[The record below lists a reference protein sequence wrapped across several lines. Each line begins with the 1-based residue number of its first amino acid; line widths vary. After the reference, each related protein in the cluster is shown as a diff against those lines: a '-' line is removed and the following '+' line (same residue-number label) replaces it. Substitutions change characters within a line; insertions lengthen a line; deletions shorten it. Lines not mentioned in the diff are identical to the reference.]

1 MENYKAAAE
10 KLVAD
15 LKNSSN
21 IVAAG
26 PTINGTYFGAYRNAQ
41 GIVFMDNLGSSPIP
55 KSEAVERLNSF
66 LLYYEKLCATS
77 ETWCEFMIG
86 KTFKAELIVLSGQ
99 MDFTVATLENGE
111 ITWHVNL
118 D

>member
-10 KLVAD
+10 KLIAD
-15 LKNSSN
+15 LTSSSY

-26 PTINGTYFGAYRNAQ
+26 PTINNLYFGAYRNAAC
-41 GIVFMDNLGSSPIP
+41 IVFMDNLGSSPIP
-55 KSEAVERLNSF
+55 KIEAEERLNSF
-66 LLYYEKLCATS
+66 VFYYEKLIAES
-77 ETWCEFMIG
+77 EAWREFMLE
-86 KTFKAELIVLSGQ
+86 KTFRAELVVFSGQ
-99 MDFTVATLENGE
+99 MDFTVAILENGA